1 MICNDLRLEYGEN
14 ILSRIGNTP
23 LIKLERMFSGS
34 SATSV
39 FAKAEWFNPGGSV
52 KDRAACAIIEDA
64 VKSGSLTEEKIL
76 LDASSGNTGI
86 AYSMICAVRGF
97 RSAIVVPGNVGKEKL
112 EMLRAYGSEVILSD
126 PMEGTDG
133 AQRLAKKMYSEN
145 PELYYYADQYNNR
158 NNWLAHYRGTGQ
170 EIIRQTGGHVDY
182 FVAGLGTGGTFTGTS
197 RILKERIPGVKT
209 IAVEPDSPLHGI
221 EGLKRMDSSIKPG
234 IYDERLADEHIFVRT
249 EDAQKTV
256 IEAARKEGLLIGVS
270 SGAVLKA
277 CMELSEREGPS
288 SIVTIFPDSGQRYLA
303 EKFWEESL

>member
-52 KDRAACAIIEDA
+52 KDRAACAIIDDA

-112 EMLRAYGSEVILSD
+112 EMLRAY
-126 PMEGTDG
+126 
-133 AQRLAKKMYSEN
+133 
-145 PELYYYADQYNNR
+145 
-158 NNWLAHYRGTGQ
+158 
-170 EIIRQTGGHVDY
+170 
-182 FVAGLGTGGTFTGTS
+182 
-197 RILKERIPGVKT
+197 
-209 IAVEPDSPLHGI
+209 
-221 EGLKRMDSSIKPG
+221 
-234 IYDERLADEHIFVRT
+234 
-249 EDAQKTV
+249 
-256 IEAARKEGLLIGVS
+256 
-270 SGAVLKA
+270 
-277 CMELSEREGPS
+277 
-288 SIVTIFPDSGQRYLA
+288 
-303 EKFWEESL
+303 